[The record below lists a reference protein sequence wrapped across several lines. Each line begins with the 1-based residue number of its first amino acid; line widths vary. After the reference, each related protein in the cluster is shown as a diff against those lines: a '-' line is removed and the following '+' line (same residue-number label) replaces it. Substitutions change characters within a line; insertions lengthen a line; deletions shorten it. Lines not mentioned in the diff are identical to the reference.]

1 MTRGGRLFIILGVIL
16 GLITMVAAVWLIS
29 QQSAQ
34 PADVPAEAQMTTAV
48 IALQNIE
55 ARTEIPT
62 EAIGTK
68 EVPVST
74 MPENPIVSP
83 GAVVGRLA
91 GEDILQGE
99 IISKDMIVYKSQIA
113 ESGLNASMGVP
124 PGMVAVSFRIG
135 DSSRR
140 VEGAIQNG
148 DRLDI
153 LVSYTFEE
161 QKPSAR
167 DPDVMEV
174 LTKRVTQL
182 ALQDVEVLR
191 VGTWRTS
198 PAPSDEQE
206 AAAKAQT
213 EPGVFTV
220 LLSRQDA
227 LVLKY
232 LLEGPDKPPIQEMK
246 IDLLLRGAGD
256 EEIVSTEAV
265 SLEYM
270 LARFSVPQVAFP

>member
-1 MTRGGRLFIILGVIL
+1 MTRGGRIFIIIGVLL
-16 GLITMVAAVWLIS
+16 GLGTIGAAVWLMS
-29 QQSAQ
+29 QGTTQ

-55 ARTEIPT
+55 AKTEIPA

-83 GAVVGRLA
+83 GAVVGRMS
-91 GEDILQGE
+91 GQDILQGE
-99 IISKDMIVYKSQIA
+99 IISKDMIVDKSQIA
-113 ESGLNASMGVP
+113 KSGVNASLGVP
-124 PGMVAVSFRIG
+124 PGMVAVSFRVG
-135 DSSRR
+135 ESERR
-140 VEGAIQNG
+140 VEGAIQSG
-148 DRLDI
+148 DHVDI

-161 QKPSAR
+161 QRPSAR
-167 DPDVMEV
+167 DEDVMET

-182 ALQDVEVLR
+182 ALQDVEILK
-191 VGTWRTS
+191 VGTWRS
-198 PAPSDEQE
+198 GPAPSDEEE
-206 AAAKAQT
+206 AAAQAKT

-220 LLSRQDA
+220 LLARQDA

-232 LLEGPDKPPIQEMK
+232 MLEGSDKPPLQGMK

-265 SLEYM
+265 TLEYM
-270 LARFSVPQVAFP
+270 LTRFSVPQITFR

>member
-1 MTRGGRLFIILGVIL
+1 
-16 GLITMVAAVWLIS
+16 
-29 QQSAQ
+29 
-34 PADVPAEAQMTTAV
+34 
-48 IALQNIE
+48 
-55 ARTEIPT
+55 
-62 EAIGTK
+62 
-68 EVPVST
+68 
-74 MPENPIVSP
+74 
-83 GAVVGRLA
+83 
-91 GEDILQGE
+91 
-99 IISKDMIVYKSQIA
+99 
-113 ESGLNASMGVP
+113 
-124 PGMVAVSFRIG
+124 
-135 DSSRR
+135 
-140 VEGAIQNG
+140 
-148 DRLDI
+148 LDI

-161 QKPSAR
+161 QKPSAS

-191 VGTWRTS
+191 VGTWRAG

-232 LLEGPDKPPIQEMK
+232 LLEGPDKPPLQGMK

-265 SLEYM
+265 TLGYM
-270 LARFSVPQVAFP
+270 LARFNVPQVAFP

>member
-16 GLITMVAAVWLIS
+16 GLLTMVAAVWLIS

-55 ARTEIPT
+55 AKTEIPT

-68 EVPVST
+68 EIPVST

-91 GEDILQGE
+91 GQDILQGE

-148 DRLDI
+148 DRLFRFALSDKDSRHDGVFVFP
-153 LVSYTFEE
+153 LV
-161 QKPSAR
+161 
-167 DPDVMEV
+167 
-174 LTKRVTQL
+174 
-182 ALQDVEVLR
+182 
-191 VGTWRTS
+191 
-198 PAPSDEQE
+198 
-206 AAAKAQT
+206 AKAVVGCQ
-213 EPGVFTV
+213 
-220 LLSRQDA
+220 
-227 LVLKY
+227 
-232 LLEGPDKPPIQEMK
+232 
-246 IDLLLRGAGD
+246 
-256 EEIVSTEAV
+256 
-265 SLEYM
+265 
-270 LARFSVPQVAFP
+270 ARRLCPSHCIG